1 MAGKKKPTSVPAGGE
16 LVPSRSSRGRTRE
29 GTSFPVPPAHVGMPP
44 DYATTL
50 NEIKTRIRTERVRV
64 AMAANA
70 AMVLMYWE
78 IGRIILA
85 RQATEGWGAKV
96 IGRLSAD
103 LREEFPDMQGLSP
116 RNLLFMRAFA
126 DIYHDAQI
134 VKQLVSQLPWGHVVH
149 LIQRIKDPEARIWY
163 AKAAIANGWS
173 RSILDLQIASQAHL
187 RQGKAVNNF
196 ALTLPPA
203 DSDMAAQVFK
213 DPYLFDF
220 IGTADPRREREV
232 EQALVDHVQ
241 KFLLELG
248 AGFAFVGRQVHLEF
262 SSKDYYL
269 DLLFYHLKLRCYVV
283 VELKAVPFEPEFV
296 GKLNMYMGAVD
307 DLLRHADD
315 KPTIGLLLCKGKD
328 RIIAEYAL
336 SGFTRPIGVADW
348 KKQLTET
355 LPADLKGSL
364 PTVEEIEAELSEV
377 AKQAGAKRAP
387 GKRGGAVREAA
398 ARYGTAS
405 IHIVDQPFDATDGA
419 DTPFGR
425 RWGGDIAKLT
435 PAHLAAI
442 KAGKTI
448 AVDVQNEYV
457 LFVQGTTAHPHPGP
471 LPGGEGE
478 KKRPTRRKGGRDE

>member
-1 MAGKKKPTSVPAGGE
+1 MASKKRTAPTTATGE
-16 LVPSRSSRGRTRE
+16 VVPSRPGRGRTR
-29 GTSFPVPPAHVGMPP
+29 GGASFPVPPPHSGMPP
-44 DYATTL
+44 DYAATL

-78 IGRIILA
+78 IGRIILT
-85 RQATEGWGAKV
+85 RQEAEGWGAKV
-96 IGRLSAD
+96 IDRLAAD

-116 RNLLFMRAFA
+116 RNLKYMRKYAEA
-126 DIYHDAQI
+126 WPDRAI
-134 VKQLVSQLPWGHVVH
+134 VQRTVAQLPWRSNLA
-149 LIQRIKDPEARIWY
+149 LIEKLADPDERLWY
-163 AKAAIANGWS
+163 ARHTAENGWS
-173 RSILDLQIASQAHL
+173 REILELQIESGLHK

-307 DLLRHADD
+307 ELLRHVDD

-336 SGFTRPIGVADW
+336 SGFARPIGVADW

-377 AKQAGAKRAP
+377 AKQTEATRASS
-387 GKRGGAVREAA
+387 KRGGMVREPA
-398 ARYGTAS
+398 ARYGATG

-419 DTPFGR
+419 DTPFGQ
-425 RWGGDIAKLT
+425 RWGGDVAKLT

-442 KAGKTI
+442 KAGKTL
-448 AVDVQNEYV
+448 ALDVQNEYV
-457 LFVQGTTAHPHPGP
+457 LFVQSESTPP
-471 LPGGEGE
+471 
-478 KKRPTRRKGGRDE
+478 KRPTRRKGGRDG

>member
-1 MAGKKKPTSVPAGGE
+1 MADKKRTSPTTATREV
-16 LVPSRSSRGRTRE
+16 VPSRANRGRVRD
-29 GTSFPVPPAHVGMPP
+29 GASFPAPQAHAGMPP
-44 DYATTL
+44 DYIETL

-64 AMAANA
+64 TMAANA

-85 RQATEGWGAKV
+85 RQANEGWGAKV
-96 IGRLSAD
+96 IDRLSAD
-103 LREEFPDMQGLSP
+103 LREEFPDMQGISA

-126 DIYHDAQI
+126 DIYPDAEI

-149 LIQRIKDPEARIWY
+149 LIQRVKDPEARIWY
-163 AKAAIANGWS
+163 AKAAIADGWS
-173 RSILDLQIASQAHL
+173 RSVLDLQIASQAHL
-187 RQGKAVNNF
+187 RQGKAVSNF

-203 DSDMAAQVFK
+203 ESDMAAQIFK

-232 EQALVDHVQ
+232 EQALMDHVQ

-248 AGFAFVGRQVHLEF
+248 TGFAFVGRQVHLEF
-262 SSKDYYL
+262 SSQDYYL

-315 KPTIGLLLCKGKD
+315 KPTIDLLLCKGKD

-364 PTVEEIEAELSEV
+364 PTVEEIEAELS
-377 AKQAGAKRAP
+377 QAGKWTDAGRPKE
-387 GKRGGAVREAA
+387 GDAVREPPVG
-398 ARYGTAS
+398 YGADRVR
-405 IHIVDQPFDATDGA
+405 IVDAPFATEGA
-419 DTPFGR
+419 DTPFGP
-425 RWGGDIAKLT
+425 RWDGGTVTLSSD
-435 PAHLAAI
+435 HLEALRN
-442 KAGKTI
+442 GKTL
-448 AVDVQNEYV
+448 ALDVRDEYV
-457 LFVQGTTAHPHPGP
+457 LFLRTAHLHANP
-471 LPGGEGE
+471 LLGAGGT
-478 KKRPTRRKGGRDE
+478 KRPARRKEKRYE